1 MSGISTKN
9 ITSTFVPRDIKP
21 GNVVAKINSLS
32 IEESKTPKD
41 ASNPEYKIWIDLET
55 KPLGNDFVGHD
66 KVFGDPTKGKS
77 LGQVKRIQFSNWPIK
92 TNEGIAKGSGKPYK
106 IESSETILDFLQK
119 VLTIAGHEKYLSEND
134 GKFSTWTEMFAAINR
149 AGMLKDKYFSWCL
162 AGTESINAAKYPV
175 YYMYLP
181 DRRDASTPFA
191 KEGELVTTFNAAV
204 HLKKSAILSENA
216 SLNNGTDEAM
226 SEDDEFTPINTNDDP
241 FDDES
246 LFDLED

>member
-41 ASNPEYKIWIDLET
+41 PKNPEYKIWIDLET
-55 KPLGNDFVGHD
+55 KPLGTDFVGHD

-77 LGQVKRIQFSNWPIK
+77 LGQVKRIQFSNWPIR
-92 TNEGIAKGSGKPYK
+92 TNEGIAKVSGKPYK
-106 IESSETILDFLQK
+106 IKASETILDFLQK
-119 VLTIAGHEKYLSEND
+119 VLKIAGHENYLTEND
-134 GKFSTWTEMFAAINR
+134 GKFNTWTEMFSAINR

-162 AGTESINAAKYPV
+162 AGTESVNAANYPV

-181 DRRDASTPFA
+181 DRRDAATPFA
-191 KEGELVTTFNAAV
+191 KEGELVTTFNATV
-204 HLKKSAILSENA
+204 HLKKSLTLSENA
-216 SLNNGTDEAM
+216 SLNNGTDEEIA
-226 SEDDEFTPINTNDDP
+226 DDDLLTPMDNTNDP
-241 FDDES
+241 FDDDS